1 MSRIKGVFA
10 TLKGR
15 RAALIPFIAG
25 GDPGLSATVPVMH
38 GLVRA
43 GADLIEVGMPFSD
56 PMADGPTIQMAHQR
70 ALGAGATTRAVI
82 DQVAAFRRDDGRTPV
97 VLMGYVNPVE
107 TMGYEAFAKAC
118 QAAGVDG
125 VILVDMPPEEA
136 AEWRD
141 CASRAGIDTIFLLS
155 PTTPAER
162 LATIGAAS
170 TGFLYYVALKGV
182 TGARHLDV
190 ADVAARLAVVR
201 AASALPVGVGFGIR
215 DPRSAA
221 EVGRFADAVIVGS
234 AIVERMAAKK
244 PIDEVLADVEGFVR
258 DLRAALPERASR
270 MSS

>member
-10 TLKGR
+10 ALKGR

-25 GDPGLSATVPVMH
+25 GDPALSATVPLMH
-38 GLVRA
+38 ALVRA

-56 PMADGPTIQMAHQR
+56 PMADGPAIQMAHQR
-70 ALGAGATTRAVI
+70 ALAAGATTRAVL
-82 DQVAAFRRDDGRTPV
+82 DQVAAFRRDDDRTPV
-97 VLMGYVNPVE
+97 ILMGYVNPVE
-107 TMGYEAFAKAC
+107 TMGYEAFAFAC
-118 QAAGVDG
+118 RSAGVDG

-141 CASRAGIDTIFLLS
+141 HAGRAGVDTIFLLS

-162 LATIGAAS
+162 LVAIGAAS

-182 TGARHLDV
+182 TGASHLNV

-201 AASALPVGVGFGIR
+201 ASSALPVGVGFGIR
-215 DPRSAA
+215 DARSAA

-234 AIVERMAAKK
+234 AIVERMAAKNAVA
-244 PIDEVLADVEGFVR
+244 ELLADVEAFVR
-258 DLRAALPERASR
+258 DLRAALPERTSRAS
-270 MSS
+270 S